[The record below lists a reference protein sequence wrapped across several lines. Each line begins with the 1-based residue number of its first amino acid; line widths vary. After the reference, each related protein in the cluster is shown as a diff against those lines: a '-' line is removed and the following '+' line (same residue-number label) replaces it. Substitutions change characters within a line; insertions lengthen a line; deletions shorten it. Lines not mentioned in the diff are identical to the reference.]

1 MLPGCDEGSALSHSL
16 GIHPVTAQ
24 ILASRGI
31 ANPEAARRFLDP
43 HTRYL
48 GDPFDM
54 KGMPV
59 AVKRLEKAFESG
71 EHVAIYG
78 DYDVDGLS
86 ATALL
91 VQVFSSLGVGVSW
104 YIPHRLDEGYG
115 VHREAVEAVAGRGA
129 SLMVTVDT
137 GIGAAEEVRLARSL
151 GLDVIVT
158 DHHQVVGP
166 LPEACVINP
175 LQEGCAYPF
184 KGLCGAGIAFQLAR
198 ALATRGLL
206 GAGGDDMVM
215 SLVDLAALGTLAD
228 QVPLLEDNRIIAC
241 EGIRAMGQS
250 LRVGL
255 QALAKVAGSKGV
267 DEYSVGFGLA
277 PRLNAAGRMGS
288 PEPALDL
295 LLTSDD
301 ERAKDLAAQLEL
313 LNVERQAT
321 ESIILEEAGHIL
333 SLDPSLLD
341 GVVVLASWG
350 WHRGVL
356 GIVAARLAQVH
367 NRACI
372 LVSLEDGIGRGSGR
386 SVPGVDLLD
395 LAGRASETL
404 LRLGGHS
411 QAIGVELREDKVD
424 QFRRVLGQLAPPAR
438 PREVLADAR
447 VSLGEMTSH
456 LAAEMG
462 ALAPFGHGNPRPL
475 LAVGAWAWS
484 VRPVGKD
491 GGHLQMRLTDEEGSV
506 SLDAVAFGMAG
517 ARDTLDAPCDF
528 LVRLEEDTWRGRKR
542 PRAIVEDLRAWEGWA
557 HDWLRSGEYHR
568 FFGHRVLVA
577 LPDEVPLMAPVPRPP
592 RFPPGGPVP
601 QDASWRVQDIRPIM
615 ERLAREAPGRTL
627 VVLAGARQV
636 VWWAHHLAIAHSER
650 AVQACHGLEP
660 VTPPDNYEVLVVS
673 FELYRQWRRA
683 CPRTWTNPALV
694 AFPGC
699 LEVET
704 LSEGR
709 WAWEEVGPDV
719 TVVDAKRNTNR
730 AAYVESLAM
739 QGPCFVYT
747 NTPSRSGQVAKALR
761 QVLKPKGLEAMY
773 YHPGLGAK
781 ARGRL
786 AAEFSEGHI
795 AVLVGTGAE
804 GLPSKGIEVVFW
816 DMPLGPA
823 EFRFTSALA
832 LPDAR
837 VHLLYSAEDA
847 ARADAMVRAAMPG
860 RALLVSLYT
869 VIRDRGPVAYRWPE
883 DIARMLPGKPAR
895 ALVYGLEVL
904 IELGLVLKEGTGPW
918 ALRAVEPEE
927 RRDLCDSV
935 RFREASL
942 ILSEFEEWQRRAL
955 GDPVHGLSGL

>member
-1 MLPGCDEGSALSHSL
+1 
-16 GIHPVTAQ
+16 
-24 ILASRGI
+24 
-31 ANPEAARRFLDP
+31 
-43 HTRYL
+43 
-48 GDPFDM
+48 M

-137 GIGAAEEVRLARSL
+137 GIGAAEEVRIARSL

-184 KGLCGAGIAFQLAR
+184 KGLCGAGIAFHLAR

-241 EGIRAMGQS
+241 EGLRAMGQS

-255 QALAKVAGSKGV
+255 QALAKVAGLKGV

-301 ERAKDLAAQLEL
+301 ERAKDLAAQLDL

-321 ESIILEEAGHIL
+321 EGAILEEAGHIL

-356 GIVAARLAQVH
+356 GIVATRLAQAH
-367 NRACI
+367 NRPCI

-386 SVPGVDLLD
+386 SVPGIDLLD

-424 QFRRVLGQLAPPAR
+424 EFRRVLGQLAPPAR

-447 VSLGEMTSH
+447 VSLEEMTPR
-456 LAAEMG
+456 LATEMG

-475 LAVGAWAWS
+475 LEVGAWASS

-517 ARDTLDAPCDF
+517 ARETLDAPCDF

-568 FFGHRVLVA
+568 FFGHRVLGA
-577 LPDEVPLMAPVPRPP
+577 LPDDMLLGAPATMAQATATLLEPR
-592 RFPPGGPVP
+592 
-601 QDASWRVQDIRPIM
+601 DASWRAQDVRSVM
-615 ERLAREAPGRTL
+615 DRLARETPGRSL
-627 VVLAGARQV
+627 VVLPDARQV
-636 VWWAHHLAIAHSER
+636 LTWARHLGLSGLGVGAY
-650 AVQACHGLEP
+650 HGLDPLEDP
-660 VTPPDNYEVLVVS
+660 GETGVLVVS
-673 FELYRQWRRA
+673 LEVYRHWPQGWPGDWA
-683 CPRTWTNPALV
+683 MPDLA
-694 AFPGC
+694 AFPIDMD
-699 LEVET
+699 LEPQSRV
-704 LSEGR
+704 R
-709 WAWEEVGPDV
+709 WTWDERGPDV
-719 TVVDAKRNTNR
+719 TLVDARGTRDR
-730 AAYVESLAM
+730 AGYIEDLV
-739 QGPCFVYT
+739 GPKPCFVYS
-747 NTPSRSGQVAKALR
+747 NTPLRAGQVAKALR
-761 QVLKPKGLEAMY
+761 DRLGARGVEVMY
-773 YHPGLGAK
+773 CHPGLGRRAS
-781 ARGRL
+781 GLL
-786 AAEFSEGHI
+786 AEAFSQGTLP
-795 AVLVGTGAE
+795 VLVGVGPE
-804 GLPSKGIEVVFW
+804 GIRGDACEVFFW
-816 DMPLGPA
+816 DMPLGYA
-823 EFRFTSALA
+823 EFSALA
-832 LPDAR
+832 SLAVPDAR
-837 VHLLYSAEDA
+837 AHLLYGVEDA
-847 ARADAMVRAAMPG
+847 KRASDLVHS
-860 RALLVSLYT
+860 ALPHRESLVGLY
-869 VIRDRGPVAYRWPE
+869 IALRDKGPLGYRWPE
-883 DIARMLPGKPAR
+883 DLLRLVPGGGVKAIARS
-895 ALVYGLEVL
+895 LEVL
-904 IELGLVLKEGTGPW
+904 VELGLVEKDGQGPW
-918 ALRAVEPEE
+918 SIRVPGIDG
-927 RRDLCDSV
+927 RRELHDSL
-935 RFREASL
+935 RFREASR
-942 ILSEFEEWQRRAL
+942 ILQGFLDLRGPAL
-955 GDPVHGLSGL
+955 SAPVHELAHNVGRTKL